1 MQLVAKMKK
10 AVRSILRARP
20 RIETEEELR
29 KMIALGEA
37 EGIITEDEE
46 EMIESIFEIGE
57 KPIEEVM
64 VPRVDMVCVH
74 ASATIDEI
82 IETFV
87 SEGHSKIPV
96 YDGRIDNMAG
106 ILHIDGLLRF
116 WGTDEDYRA
125 IEFARLP
132 NFVPE
137 SKKVLD
143 TMKEFQEKR
152 LSIAIVLDEYGGV
165 NGLVTMEDLIEEI
178 VGEFQDEFDKEE
190 KPYKLLKNGSYVVS
204 GAMEVDD
211 LNDLLGTDFDEKE
224 VHTLGGLI
232 TRRLERI
239 PRKGDAFELD
249 GFSVQILEATK
260 QRIYRVLVRKEGQK
274 IPEG

>member
-1 MQLVAKMKK
+1 MQLLAKLSK
-10 AVRSILRARP
+10 AARRFFKSKP
-20 RIETEEELR
+20 RIGSEEELR
-29 KMIALGEA
+29 EMIALGEA
-37 EGIITEDEE
+37 EGIITEEEE

-57 KPIEEVM
+57 KPVEDVM
-64 VPRVDMVCVH
+64 VPRVDMVCVP
-74 ASATIDEI
+74 ADAGIDSI
-82 IETFV
+82 IDVFV
-87 SEGHSKIPV
+87 KEGHSKIPV

-106 ILHIDGLLRF
+106 ILHMDGLLRF

-132 NFVPE
+132 HFVPE

-143 TMKEFQEKR
+143 TMKEFQERR
-152 LSIAIVLDEYGGV
+152 LSIAIVVDEYGGV

-190 KPYKLLKNGSYVVS
+190 KPYKLLKNGSYVIS
-204 GAMEVDD
+204 GAMELDD
-211 LNDLLGTDFDEKE
+211 LNGLLGTGFEEKE

-239 PRKGDAFELD
+239 PRKGEAFELD
-249 GFSVQILEATK
+249 GLRVQILEATK
-260 QRIYRVLVRKEGQK
+260 QRIYRVLIGKEGDRQ
-274 IPEG
+274 

>member
-1 MQLVAKMKK
+1 MHLLGKIGKT
-10 AVRSILRARP
+10 ARKFFRNKP

-29 KMIALGEA
+29 EMIALGEA
-37 EGIITEDEE
+37 EGIITEEEE

-57 KPIEEVM
+57 KPVEDVM
-64 VPRVDMVCVH
+64 VPRVDMVCVP
-74 ASATIDEI
+74 ADAKIDDI
-82 IETFV
+82 IDVFV
-87 SEGHSKIPV
+87 NEGHSKIPI
-96 YDGRIDNMAG
+96 YEGKIDNMAG
-106 ILHIDGLLRF
+106 ILHMDGLLRF

-132 NFVPE
+132 HFVPE

-152 LSIAIVLDEYGGV
+152 LSIAIVVDEYGGV

-190 KPYKLLKNGSYVVS
+190 KPYKLLKNGSYVIS

-211 LNDLLGTDFDEKE
+211 LNSLLDTSFQEKE

-239 PRKGDAFELD
+239 PRKGESFELD
-249 GFSVQILEATK
+249 GLSVQILEATK
-260 QRIYRVLVRKEGQK
+260 QRIYRVLMRKEGEK
-274 IPEG
+274 R

>member
-1 MQLVAKMKK
+1 MRLTARIRKTFQ
-10 AVRSILRARP
+10 RILRGKP

-29 KMIALGEA
+29 EIIALGEA
-37 EGIITEDEE
+37 EGIITEEEE

-57 KPIEEVM
+57 KPIEDVM
-64 VPRVDMVCVH
+64 VPRVDMVCVPAQ
-74 ASATIDEI
+74 ASIDDI
-82 IETFV
+82 IDTFV
-87 SEGHSKIPV
+87 EEGHSKIPV
-96 YDGRIDNMAG
+96 YDGKIDNMAG

-116 WGTDEDYRA
+116 WGTNEDYRA

-132 NFVPE
+132 HFFPE

-143 TMKEFQEKR
+143 TMKEFQERR
-152 LSIAIVLDEYGGV
+152 LSIAIVVDEYGGV

-190 KPYKLLKNGSYVVS
+190 KPYKLLKNGSYVIS
-204 GAMEVDD
+204 GTMEVDD
-211 LNDLLGTDFDEKE
+211 LNDLLGTGFEEKE

-249 GFSVQILEATK
+249 GLSVQILEATK
-260 QRIYRVLVRKEGQK
+260 QRIYRVLIRKEAEKG
-274 IPEG
+274 

>member
-1 MQLVAKMKK
+1 MRLIERIRKSA
-10 AVRSILRARP
+10 RSLLRGKP
-20 RIETEEELR
+20 RIESEEELR
-29 KMIALGEA
+29 EMIALGEA
-37 EGIITEDEE
+37 EGIITEEEE

-57 KPIEEVM
+57 KPIEDVM
-64 VPRVDMVCVH
+64 VPRVDMVCVP
-74 ASATIDEI
+74 ADARIDEI
-82 IETFV
+82 IDVFV
-87 SEGHSKIPV
+87 EQGHSKIPV
-96 YDGRIDNMAG
+96 YDEKIDNMAG
-106 ILHIDGLLRF
+106 ILHMDGLLRF

-132 NFVPE
+132 HFVPE

-152 LSIAIVLDEYGGV
+152 LSIAIVVDEYGGV
-165 NGLVTMEDLIEEI
+165 NGMVTMEDLIEEI

-190 KPYKLLKNGSYVVS
+190 KPYKLLKNGSYVIS

-211 LNDLLGTDFDEKE
+211 LNDLLGSEFEETE

-239 PRKGDAFELD
+239 PKKGEAFQLD
-249 GFSVQILEATK
+249 GLSIQILEATK
-260 QRIYRVLVRKEGQK
+260 QRIYRVLIRKEGTKYQ
-274 IPEG
+274 